1 MAKAGSSKPAA
12 PPAKGGDK
20 GFKGKGKPDK
30 VIQKTADLIKG
41 NMKAK
46 ASGKGKEKAILGEVV
61 GSIKGGCHLA
71 EAIWKW
77 LICQSEDHCRVAFRL
92 RGLPM

>member
-30 VIQKTADLIKG
+30 VTQKTADLIKG
-41 NMKAK
+41 NIKAK
-46 ASGKGKEKAILGEVV
+46 ASGKGKEKAILGELT
-61 GSIKGGCHLA
+61 GSIKGVYHND
-71 EAIWKW
+71 EA
-77 LICQSEDHCRVAFRL
+77 L
-92 RGLPM
+92 

>member
-30 VIQKTADLIKG
+30 IIQKTADLIKG
-41 NMKAK
+41 NVKAK
-46 ASGKGKEKAILGEVV
+46 ASGKGKEKAILGEVA
-61 GSIKGGCHLA
+61 GSIKGEYHLA
-71 EAIWKW
+71 EAI
-77 LICQSEDHCRVAFRL
+77 LT
-92 RGLPM
+92 

>member
-1 MAKAGSSKPAA
+1 MAKAGSSKPSA

-41 NMKAK
+41 NVKAK

-61 GSIKGGCHLA
+61 GSIKGGFHLV
-71 EAIWKW
+71 EKT
-77 LICQSEDHCRVAFRL
+77 FR
-92 RGLPM
+92 

>member
-41 NMKAK
+41 NVKAK

-61 GSIKGGCHLA
+61 ESIKGEFYLV
-71 EAIWKW
+71 EETW
-77 LICQSEDHCRVAFRL
+77 R
-92 RGLPM
+92 

>member
-41 NMKAK
+41 N
-46 ASGKGKEKAILGEVV
+46 
-61 GSIKGGCHLA
+61 GSI
-71 EAIWKW
+71 
-77 LICQSEDHCRVAFRL
+77 SL
-92 RGLPM
+92 RKHGDS

>member
-30 VIQKTADLIKG
+30 VTQKTADLIKG
-41 NMKAK
+41 NVKAK
-46 ASGKGKEKAILGEVV
+46 ASGKGKEKAILGEVA
-61 GSIKGGCHLA
+61 GSIKGGYKCH
-71 EAIWKW
+71 IDK
-77 LICQSEDHCRVAFRL
+77 IH
-92 RGLPM
+92 GTG

>member
-41 NMKAK
+41 NVKAK
-46 ASGKGKEKAILGEVV
+46 ASGKGKEKAILGEVT
-61 GSIKGGCHLA
+61 GSIKGLY
-71 EAIWKW
+71 
-77 LICQSEDHCRVAFRL
+77 QSA
-92 RGLPM
+92 GII